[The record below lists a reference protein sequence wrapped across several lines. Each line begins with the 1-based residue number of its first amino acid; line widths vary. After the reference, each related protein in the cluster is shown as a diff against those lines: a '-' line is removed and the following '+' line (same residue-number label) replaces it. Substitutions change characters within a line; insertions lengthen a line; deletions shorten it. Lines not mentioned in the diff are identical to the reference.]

1 MIDAVVKPALRSIR
15 KYITT
20 LFIWVLKIIFK
31 FRIFVKG
38 EFIDLALRDG
48 LFSQDELKEIAIS
61 YLPKLFSTEK
71 LKEITLSYLMKIFST
86 GELKELI
93 RLHGDG
99 FSMAE
104 AIQFEIQKGTI
115 SLIHL
120 IEEIINSGLFNAGEV
135 LSATIDTQTLTFIE
149 MVQICLQKNYF
160 EIRELYSAL
169 YIFGDGIEIGA
180 LNKPL
185 KVPASARVSYVDRIP
200 NETLE
205 EHYSDIDSFLKVDI
219 IDNGEKLSTIADL
232 SQDFVIANHFLE
244 HCENVIE
251 ALNNMLRVL
260 KIKGI
265 LYFAVPDKR
274 YTFDKDRQTTDFEHL
289 LRDFHEGTET
299 SRETHFRDWAEHV
312 DKFKK
317 EEDIS
322 RWSSELMAKG
332 YSIHFHVWSQ
342 AEILEMLTSYKTIS
356 KYDFE
361 MITVTARN
369 GEIIIILERGEI
381 RT

>member
-1 MIDAVVKPALRSIR
+1 MIAAVMKPALRSIR

-61 YLPKLFSTEK
+61 YLPKLFSIEK
-71 LKEITLSYLMKIFST
+71 LKAITLSYLMNILST
-86 GELKELI
+86 AELKELI
-93 RLHGDG
+93 RHHGDG
-99 FSMAE
+99 FHTAE
-104 AIQFEIQKGTI
+104 AIQFEIQKGTF
-115 SLIHL
+115 SLINL
-120 IEEIINSGLFNAGEV
+120 IKEIINSGLFNAGDV
-135 LSATIDTQTLTFIE
+135 LSATIDTATLSFIE
-149 MVQICLQKNYF
+149 VVQICLQKNYF

-289 LRDFHEGTET
+289 LRDFREGTET

-322 RWSSELMAKG
+322 RWSAELMAKG

-342 AEILEMLTSYKTIS
+342 AEILEMLTSYKTIAT
-356 KYDFE
+356 YDFE

-369 GEIIIILERGEI
+369 GEIIIILERGEV